1 MQVDRLW
8 GRILKTVALACT
20 EGEEGMSSDEQRS
33 GGGGGQGRPG
43 HDQGIWTENGMRE
56 GEDALK
62 EETAGAKYW
71 SMSPRLE
78 TENCLLDAVTLNAI
92 QY

>member
-1 MQVDRLW
+1 
-8 GRILKTVALACT
+8 
-20 EGEEGMSSDEQRS
+20 MSRDLVGVGVR
-33 GGGGGQGRPG
+33 GG
-43 HDQGIWTENGMRE
+43 QGIWTENGMRE

-62 EETAGAKYW
+62 EETAGAKYL

-78 TENCLLDAVTLNAI
+78 TENCLLDAVTLDAI